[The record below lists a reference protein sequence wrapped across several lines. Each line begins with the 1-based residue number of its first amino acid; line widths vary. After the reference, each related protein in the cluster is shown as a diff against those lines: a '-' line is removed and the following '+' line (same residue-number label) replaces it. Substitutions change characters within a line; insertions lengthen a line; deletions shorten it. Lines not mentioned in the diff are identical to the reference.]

1 LRGFAIL
8 GHSAGALASWRAA
21 SILGVSSLGVV
32 MLNQVT
38 LTRNGNSFVVEL
50 CRPDR
55 LNALDLEMWRELA
68 EAIEG
73 VVKIPDIR
81 CVILAGAEG
90 NFAAGADLAE
100 FARERNTPAAAARYG
115 QAMDRTLRAIR
126 DCPLP
131 TMAAIEGACIGGG
144 LQVAMAC
151 DLRIGATGS
160 RYGAPL
166 ARIGV
171 VMPFPEIAYLI
182 ELAGHATALEMLL
195 EGRIYDASEARD
207 KGLIGRIV
215 EDGKALEEA
224 IAAARRIEQGAP
236 LSHRYHKRLV
246 RRCLDPRP
254 LTEEDYAEGF
264 AVCASDDYAE
274 GIRAFLEK
282 RKPVFKGK

>member
-1 LRGFAIL
+1 
-8 GHSAGALASWRAA
+8 
-21 SILGVSSLGVV
+21 

-38 LTRNGNSFVVEL
+38 LKRSGNSYLVEL
-50 CRPDR
+50 SRPDR

-73 VVKIPDIR
+73 IAKTADIR
-81 CVILAGAEG
+81 CVVLAGAGG

-100 FARERNTPAAAARYG
+100 FATARDTPAAATRYG

-126 DCPLP
+126 DCHLP
-131 TMAAIEGACIGGG
+131 TVAAIEGSCIGGG
-144 LQVAMAC
+144 LQIAMAC
-151 DLRIGATGS
+151 DLRIGAMGS

-171 VMPFPEIAYLI
+171 VMPFPEIAYLV
-182 ELAGHATALEMLL
+182 ELAGQATALEMLL
-195 EGRIYDASEARD
+195 EGRIYEASEAKE
-207 KGLIGRIV
+207 KGLIGRVV
-215 EDGKALEEA
+215 EEGKALEEA
-224 IAAARRIEQGAP
+224 IATSRRIEQGAP

-264 AVCASDDYAE
+264 AVCASADYAE

-282 RKPVFKGK
+282 RKPVFKGR

>member
-1 LRGFAIL
+1 
-8 GHSAGALASWRAA
+8 
-21 SILGVSSLGVV
+21 
-32 MLNQVT
+32 MLNQIT
-38 LTRNGNSFVVEL
+38 LRRSGNCFVAEL

-73 VVKIPDIR
+73 IVRTPDIR
-81 CVILAGAEG
+81 CVILTGAEG

-100 FARERNTPAAAARYG
+100 FAEARDTPAAAARYG

-131 TMAAIEGACIGGG
+131 TIAAIEGACIGGG

-151 DLRIGATGS
+151 DLRIGAAGS
-160 RYGAPL
+160 RYGAPV

-171 VMPFPEIAYLI
+171 VMPFPEIAYLV
-182 ELAGHATALEMLL
+182 ELAGHGTALEMLL
-195 EGRIYDASEARD
+195 EGRIYEAGEAKE
-207 KGLIGRIV
+207 KGLIGRLV
-215 EDGKALEEA
+215 EEGKALEEA
-224 IAAARRIEQGAP
+224 IATSRRIEQGAP

-254 LTEEDYAEGF
+254 LTPEDYAEGF
-264 AVCASDDYAE
+264 AACASEDYAE

-282 RKPVFKGK
+282 RKPVFRGK